1 MAPGVGFLLL
11 THLGP
16 WGQSPPLPRPQQ
28 AGFLP
33 SETKAVMETVNT
45 QGSRVITGRKGGWE
59 GERGSLFQR
68 HRGSCPE
75 GLGLRASPL
84 LLHSQRLPDQP
95 SVRASPEASRKKL
108 HREAGLLAEGHMVSK
123 AA

>member
-1 MAPGVGFLLL
+1 
-11 THLGP
+11 
-16 WGQSPPLPRPQQ
+16 
-28 AGFLP
+28 
-33 SETKAVMETVNT
+33 METVNT

-123 AA
+123 VWDLNSALRLPRSSLVCTLPPRPWPLQ